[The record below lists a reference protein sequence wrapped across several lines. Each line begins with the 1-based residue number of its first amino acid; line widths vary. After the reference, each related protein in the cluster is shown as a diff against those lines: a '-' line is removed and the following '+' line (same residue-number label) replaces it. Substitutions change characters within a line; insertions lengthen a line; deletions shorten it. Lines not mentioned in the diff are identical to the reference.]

1 MKRKKLMAYIL
12 LAVAILFILFQS
24 FVYMST
30 NKTKEQPYTVLE
42 KDGDIEIRLYPSATL
57 ATVQSS
63 AKSYSEMASPGF
75 RTLAGYIFGGNE
87 SETQIAMTTPVQVDI
102 NDSLSSMS
110 FVMPEGY
117 DMNNLPK
124 PNNSAVILSKTNEQ
138 VMAAIR
144 FRGFAS
150 DEDREKHKQ
159 ELLNYLNSKGIQTK
173 GNFKFLGYNPP
184 YQLVGRRNE
193 VVIEIVR

>member
-1 MKRKKLMAYIL
+1 MAYIL

-57 ATVQSS
+57 ATVQSK

-87 SETQIAMTTPVQVDI
+87 SETQIAMTSPVQMDI

-117 DMNNLPK
+117 DVNNLPK
-124 PNNSAVILSKTNEQ
+124 PNNSQVILSQTEEQ

-144 FRGFAS
+144 FGGFADDS
-150 DEDREKHKQ
+150 DREKHKQ
-159 ELLNYLNSKGIQTK
+159 QLAAYLNSKGIQTK

-193 VVIEIVR
+193 VVVEIVR

>member
-42 KDGDIEIRLYPSATL
+42 KDGDIEIRLYPPATL
-57 ATVQSS
+57 ATVQSK

-87 SETQIAMTTPVQVDI
+87 SETQIAMTSPVQMDI

-124 PNNSAVILSKTNEQ
+124 PNNSQVILSQTEEQ

-144 FRGFAS
+144 FSGFAD
-150 DEDREKHKQ
+150 DESREKHKQ

>member
-1 MKRKKLMAYIL
+1 MAYIL

-57 ATVQSS
+57 ATVQSK

-87 SETQIAMTTPVQVDI
+87 SETQIAMTSPVQMDI

-124 PNNSAVILSKTNEQ
+124 PNNSQVILSQTEEQ

-144 FRGFAS
+144 FSGFAD
-150 DEDREKHKQ
+150 DESREKYKQ
-159 ELLNYLNSKGIQTK
+159 ELLNYLNSKSIQTK

>member
-12 LAVAILFILFQS
+12 LAVAVLFILFQS

-30 NKTKEQPYTVLE
+30 SKTKEQPYTVLE

-57 ATVQSS
+57 ATVQST

-87 SETQIAMTTPVQVDI
+87 SETQIAMTSPVQMDI

-124 PNNSAVILSKTNEQ
+124 PNNSQVILSQTEEQ

-144 FRGFAS
+144 FSGFADDS
-150 DEDREKHKQ
+150 DREKHKQ
-159 ELLNYLNSKGIQTK
+159 ELAAYLNSKGIQTK

-193 VVIEIVR
+193 VVVEIVR

>member
-1 MKRKKLMAYIL
+1 MKRKKIMAYIL
-12 LAVAILFILFQS
+12 LAVAVLFILFQS

-30 NKTKEQPYTVLE
+30 YKTKEQPYTVLE

-57 ATVQSS
+57 ATVQST
-63 AKSYSEMASPGF
+63 AKSYGEMASPGF

-87 SETQIAMTTPVQVDI
+87 SETQIAMTSPVQVDI

-124 PNNSAVILSKTNEQ
+124 PNNSAVILSETNEQ

-144 FRGFAS
+144 FRGFADDS
-150 DEDREKHKQ
+150 DREKHKQ
-159 ELLNYLNSKGIQTK
+159 ELAAYLNSKCIQTK

>member
-1 MKRKKLMAYIL
+1 MAYIL

-57 ATVQSS
+57 ATVQSK

-87 SETQIAMTTPVQVDI
+87 SETQIAMTSPVQMDI

-124 PNNSAVILSKTNEQ
+124 PNNSQVILSQTDEQ

-144 FRGFAS
+144 FSGFAD
-150 DEDREKHKQ
+150 DEAREKHKQ

>member
-1 MKRKKLMAYIL
+1 MTYIL
-12 LAVAILFILFQS
+12 LSIVVVFILFQS
-24 FVYMST
+24 FVYMSSS
-30 NKTKEQPYTVLE
+30 KTKEQPYTVLE
-42 KDGDIEIRLYPSATL
+42 KDGDIEIRMYPSATL
-57 ATVQSS
+57 ATVQST

-87 SETQIAMTTPVQVDI
+87 SETQISMTSPVHVEI
-102 NDSLSSMS
+102 SDSLSSMS

-124 PNNSAVILSKTNEQ
+124 PNNAKVILSKTKEQ
-138 VMAAIR
+138 VVAAIR
-144 FRGFAS
+144 FRGFA
-150 DEDREKHKQ
+150 DDTDREKHKE
-159 ELLNYLNSKGIQTK
+159 ELAAYLNSKGIKTK

>member
-12 LAVAILFILFQS
+12 LAVAVIFILFQS

-159 ELLNYLNSKGIQTK
+159 ELAAYLNSKGIQTK

-193 VVIEIVR
+193 VVVEIVR

>member
-12 LAVAILFILFQS
+12 LAVAILFIIFQS

-57 ATVQSS
+57 ATVQSK

-87 SETQIAMTTPVQVDI
+87 SETQIAMTSPVQMDI

-124 PNNSAVILSKTNEQ
+124 PNNSQVILSQTEEQ

-144 FRGFAS
+144 FSGFADDAS
-150 DEDREKHKQ
+150 REKHKQ

>member
-1 MKRKKLMAYIL
+1 MGYIL
-12 LAVAILFILFQS
+12 LAIAIVFILFQS

-57 ATVQSS
+57 ATVQSK
-63 AKSYSEMASPGF
+63 AKSYDEMASPGF

-87 SETQIAMTTPVQVDI
+87 SETQIAMTSPVQMDI
-102 NDSLSSMS
+102 NDSMSSMS

-117 DMNNLPK
+117 DLNNLPK
-124 PNNSAVILSKTNEQ
+124 PNNSQVILSKTEEQ

-144 FRGFAS
+144 FGGFA
-150 DEDREKHKQ
+150 DDNEREKHKQ
-159 ELLNYLNSKGIQTK
+159 ELLNYLNAKGIRTK

-193 VVIEIVR
+193 VVVEIVR

>member
-1 MKRKKLMAYIL
+1 MAYIL
-12 LAVAILFILFQS
+12 LAVAVLFILFQS
-24 FVYMST
+24 FVYMSIS
-30 NKTKEQPYTVLE
+30 KTKEQPYTVLE

-57 ATVQSS
+57 ATVQST

-87 SETQIAMTTPVQVDI
+87 SETQISMTSPVHVEI
-102 NDSLSSMS
+102 SDSLSSMS

-124 PNNSAVILSKTNEQ
+124 PNNTTVILSKTEVQ

-144 FRGFAS
+144 FSGFADDS
-150 DEDREKHKQ
+150 DREKHKQ
-159 ELLNYLNSKGIQTK
+159 ELAAYLNSKGIQTK

>member
-42 KDGDIEIRLYPSATL
+42 KDGDIEIRLYPPATL
-57 ATVQSS
+57 ATVQSK

-87 SETQIAMTTPVQVDI
+87 SETQIAMTSPVQMDI

-124 PNNSAVILSKTNEQ
+124 PNNSQVILSQTEEQ

-144 FRGFAS
+144 FSGFAD
-150 DEDREKHKQ
+150 DEAREKHKQ

>member
-1 MKRKKLMAYIL
+1 MAYIL

-87 SETQIAMTTPVQVDI
+87 SETQIAMTSPVQMDI

-124 PNNSAVILSKTNEQ
+124 PNNSQVILSQTEEQ

-144 FRGFAS
+144 FSGFADDS
-150 DEDREKHKQ
+150 DREKHKQ
-159 ELLNYLNSKGIQTK
+159 ELAAYLTSKGIQTK

-193 VVIEIVR
+193 VVVEIVR

>member
-1 MKRKKLMAYIL
+1 MKRKKIMTYIL
-12 LAVAILFILFQS
+12 LSIAVVFILFQS

-30 NKTKEQPYTVLE
+30 SKTKEQPYTVLE

-57 ATVQSS
+57 ATVQSE
-63 AKSYSEMASPGF
+63 AKSYDEMASPGF
-75 RTLAGYIFGGNE
+75 RALAGYIFGGNE
-87 SETQIAMTTPVQVDI
+87 TETQIAMTAPVQMDI

-117 DMNNLPK
+117 DLNNLPK
-124 PNNSAVILSKTNEQ
+124 PNNSRVILSKTEEQ
-138 VMAAIR
+138 TVAAIR
-144 FRGFAS
+144 FRGFAN
-150 DEDREKHKQ
+150 DKDREKHKQ
-159 ELLNYLNSKGIQTK
+159 ELLNYLNSKGIKTK

-184 YQLVGRRNE
+184 YQLFGRRNE

>member
-1 MKRKKLMAYIL
+1 MKRKKIMTYIL
-12 LAVAILFILFQS
+12 LSIAVVFILFQS

-30 NKTKEQPYTVLE
+30 SKTKEQPYTVLE

-57 ATVQSS
+57 ATVQSE
-63 AKSYSEMASPGF
+63 AKSYDEMASPGF
-75 RTLAGYIFGGNE
+75 RALAGYIFGGNE
-87 SETQIAMTTPVQVDI
+87 TETQIAMTAPVQMDI

-117 DMNNLPK
+117 DLNNLPK
-124 PNNSAVILSKTNEQ
+124 PNNSRVILSKTEEQ
-138 VMAAIR
+138 TVAAIR
-144 FRGFAS
+144 FRGFAN
-150 DEDREKHKQ
+150 DKDREKHKQ
-159 ELLNYLNSKGIQTK
+159 ELMNYLKSKGIQTK

-184 YQLVGRRNE
+184 YQLFGRRNE

>member
-57 ATVQSS
+57 ATVQSK

-87 SETQIAMTTPVQVDI
+87 SETQIAMTSPVQMDI

-124 PNNSAVILSKTNEQ
+124 PNNSQVILSQTEEQ

-144 FRGFAS
+144 FSGFAD
-150 DEDREKHKQ
+150 DESREKYKQ
-159 ELLNYLNSKGIQTK
+159 ELLNYLNSKSIQTK

>member
-1 MKRKKLMAYIL
+1 MKRKKIMANIL
-12 LAVAILFILFQS
+12 LAVAVLFILFQS

-57 ATVQSS
+57 ATVQST
-63 AKSYSEMASPGF
+63 AKSYGEMASPGF

-87 SETQIAMTTPVQVDI
+87 SETQIAMTSPVQVDI
-102 NDSLSSMS
+102 NDSLSTMS

-144 FRGFAS
+144 FRGFADDS
-150 DEDREKHKQ
+150 DREKHKQ
-159 ELLNYLNSKGIQTK
+159 ELAAYLNSKGIQTK

>member
-57 ATVQSS
+57 ATVQSK

-87 SETQIAMTTPVQVDI
+87 SETQIAMTSPVQMDI

-117 DMNNLPK
+117 DMDNLPK
-124 PNNSAVILSKTNEQ
+124 PNNSQVILSQTEEQ

-144 FRGFAS
+144 FSGFAD
-150 DEDREKHKQ
+150 DEARQKHKQ

>member
-1 MKRKKLMAYIL
+1 
-12 LAVAILFILFQS
+12 
-24 FVYMST
+24 MST

-57 ATVQSS
+57 ATVQSK

-87 SETQIAMTTPVQVDI
+87 SETQIAMTSPVQMDI

-124 PNNSAVILSKTNEQ
+124 PNNSQVILSQTEEQ

-144 FRGFAS
+144 FSGFAD
-150 DEDREKHKQ
+150 DESREKHKQ

>member
-1 MKRKKLMAYIL
+1 MKRKKIMAYIL
-12 LAVAILFILFQS
+12 LTVAVLFILFQS
-24 FVYMST
+24 FVYMSIS
-30 NKTKEQPYTVLE
+30 KTKEQPYTVLE

-57 ATVQSS
+57 ATVQST
-63 AKSYSEMASPGF
+63 AKSYSEIASPGF

-87 SETQIAMTTPVQVDI
+87 SETQISMTSPVHVEI
-102 NDSLSSMS
+102 SDSLSSMS

-124 PNNSAVILSKTNEQ
+124 PNNTTVILSKTEVQ

-144 FRGFAS
+144 FSGFADDS
-150 DEDREKHKQ
+150 DREKHKQ
-159 ELLNYLNSKGIQTK
+159 ELAAYLNSKGIQTK

>member
-57 ATVQSS
+57 ATVQSK

-87 SETQIAMTTPVQVDI
+87 SETQIAMTSPVQMDI
-102 NDSLSSMS
+102 NDSLSSMT

-124 PNNSAVILSKTNEQ
+124 PNNSQVILSQTEEQ

-144 FRGFAS
+144 FSGFAD
-150 DEDREKHKQ
+150 DEAREKHKQ

>member
-1 MKRKKLMAYIL
+1 MAYIL
-12 LAVAILFILFQS
+12 LTVAVLFILFQS
-24 FVYMST
+24 FVYMSIS
-30 NKTKEQPYTVLE
+30 KTKEQPYTVLE

-57 ATVQSS
+57 ATVQST
-63 AKSYSEMASPGF
+63 AKSYSEIASPGF

-87 SETQIAMTTPVQVDI
+87 SETQISMTSPVHVEI
-102 NDSLSSMS
+102 SDSLSSMS

-124 PNNSAVILSKTNEQ
+124 PNNTTVILSKTEVQ

-144 FRGFAS
+144 FSGFADDS
-150 DEDREKHKQ
+150 DREKHKQ
-159 ELLNYLNSKGIQTK
+159 ELAAYLNSKGIQTK

>member
-57 ATVQSS
+57 ATVQSK
-63 AKSYSEMASPGF
+63 ANSYDEMASPGF

-87 SETQIAMTTPVQVDI
+87 SETQIAMTSPVQMDI

-124 PNNSAVILSKTNEQ
+124 PNNSKVILSQTEEQ

-144 FRGFAS
+144 FSGFAD
-150 DEDREKHKQ
+150 DEAREKHKQ

>member
-1 MKRKKLMAYIL
+1 MAYIL
-12 LAVAILFILFQS
+12 LAVAVLFILFQS

-42 KDGDIEIRLYPSATL
+42 KDGNIEIRLYPSATL
-57 ATVQSS
+57 ATVQSK

-75 RTLAGYIFGGNE
+75 RTLAGSIFGGNE
-87 SETQIAMTTPVQVDI
+87 SETQIAMTSPVQMDI

-124 PNNSAVILSKTNEQ
+124 PNNSQVILSQTEEQ

-144 FRGFAS
+144 FSGFAD
-150 DEDREKHKQ
+150 DESREKHKQ

>member
-1 MKRKKLMAYIL
+1 MKRKKIMAYIL
-12 LAVAILFILFQS
+12 LTVAVLFILFQS

-30 NKTKEQPYTVLE
+30 SKTKEQPYTVLE
-42 KDGDIEIRLYPSATL
+42 KDGRIEIRLYPPATL
-57 ATVQSS
+57 ATVQST

-87 SETQIAMTTPVQVDI
+87 SQTQIAMTAPVQVDI

-117 DMNNLPK
+117 DMSNLPK
-124 PNNSAVILSKTNEQ
+124 PNSSQVILSKTEEQ

-144 FRGFAS
+144 FRGFAN
-150 DEDREKHKQ
+150 DEDRLKHQ
-159 ELLNYLNSKGIQTK
+159 EELAAYLKSKGIQTK
-173 GNFKFLGYNPP
+173 GNYKFLGYNPP
-184 YQLVGRRNE
+184 YQLFGRRNE
-193 VVIEIVR
+193 VVVEIVR

>member
-1 MKRKKLMAYIL
+1 MNRRKVITFSLV
-12 LAVAILFILFQS
+12 AVAALFILFQS

-30 NKTKEQPYTVLE
+30 LKTKEQPYTVLE
-42 KDGDIEIRLYPSATL
+42 KDGAIEIRMYPSATL
-57 ATVQSS
+57 ATVQST

-75 RTLAGYIFGGNE
+75 RVLAGYIFGGNE
-87 SETQIAMTTPVQVDI
+87 SQTQIAMTAPVHVDI

-117 DMNNLPK
+117 DLSNLPK
-124 PNNSAVILSKTNEQ
+124 PNSANVILSKTPEQ

-150 DEDREKHKQ
+150 DKDREKQK
-159 ELLNYLNSKGIQTK
+159 EKLALYLKEKGIQTK
-173 GNFKFLGYNPP
+173 GNYKFLGYNPP
-184 YQLVGRRNE
+184 YQLFGRRNE
-193 VVIEIVR
+193 VIVEIVR

>member
-1 MKRKKLMAYIL
+1 MAYIL
-12 LAVAILFILFQS
+12 LAVAVLFILFQS

-30 NKTKEQPYTVLE
+30 YKTKEQPYTVLE

-57 ATVQSS
+57 ATVQST
-63 AKSYSEMASPGF
+63 AKSYGEMASPGF

-87 SETQIAMTTPVQVDI
+87 SETQIAMTSPVQVDI

-124 PNNSAVILSKTNEQ
+124 PNNSAVILSETNEQ

-144 FRGFAS
+144 FRGFADDS
-150 DEDREKHKQ
+150 DREKHKQ
-159 ELLNYLNSKGIQTK
+159 ELAAYLNSKCIQTK

>member
-1 MKRKKLMAYIL
+1 
-12 LAVAILFILFQS
+12 
-24 FVYMST
+24 MSIS
-30 NKTKEQPYTVLE
+30 KTKEQPYTVLE

-57 ATVQSS
+57 ATVQST
-63 AKSYSEMASPGF
+63 AKSYSEIASPGF

-87 SETQIAMTTPVQVDI
+87 SETQISMTSPVHVEI
-102 NDSLSSMS
+102 SDSLSSMS

-124 PNNSAVILSKTNEQ
+124 PNNTTVILSKTEVQ

-144 FRGFAS
+144 FSGFADDS
-150 DEDREKHKQ
+150 DREKHKQ
-159 ELLNYLNSKGIQTK
+159 ELAAYLNSKGIQTK

>member
-57 ATVQSS
+57 ATVQSK

-87 SETQIAMTTPVQVDI
+87 SETQIAMTSPVQMDI

-124 PNNSAVILSKTNEQ
+124 PNNSQVILSQTEEQ

-144 FRGFAS
+144 FSGFAD
-150 DEDREKHKQ
+150 DEAREKHKQ

-184 YQLVGRRNE
+184 NQLVGRRNE

>member
-1 MKRKKLMAYIL
+1 MTYIL
-12 LAVAILFILFQS
+12 LSIVVVFILFQS
-24 FVYMST
+24 FVYMSSS
-30 NKTKEQPYTVLE
+30 KTKEQPYTVLE
-42 KDGDIEIRLYPSATL
+42 KDGDIEIRMYPSATL
-57 ATVQSS
+57 ATVQST

-87 SETQIAMTTPVQVDI
+87 SETQISMTSPVHVEI
-102 NDSLSSMS
+102 SDSLSSMS

-124 PNNSAVILSKTNEQ
+124 PNNAKVILSKTEEQ
-138 VMAAIR
+138 VVAAIR
-144 FRGFAS
+144 FRGFA
-150 DEDREKHKQ
+150 DDTDREKHKE
-159 ELLNYLNSKGIQTK
+159 ELAAYLNSKGIKTK

>member
-1 MKRKKLMAYIL
+1 MAYIL
-12 LAVAILFILFQS
+12 LAVAVLFILFQS

-30 NKTKEQPYTVLE
+30 NNTKEQPYTVLE

-57 ATVQSS
+57 ATVQST
-63 AKSYSEMASPGF
+63 AKSYGEMASPGF

-87 SETQIAMTTPVQVDI
+87 SETQIAMTSPVQVDI

-144 FRGFAS
+144 FRGFADDS
-150 DEDREKHKQ
+150 DREKHKQ
-159 ELLNYLNSKGIQTK
+159 ELAAYLNSKGIQTK

>member
-1 MKRKKLMAYIL
+1 MAYIL
-12 LAVAILFILFQS
+12 LAVAVLFILFQS

-30 NKTKEQPYTVLE
+30 SKTKEQPYTVLE

-57 ATVQSS
+57 ATVQST

-87 SETQIAMTTPVQVDI
+87 SETQIAMTSPVQMDI

-124 PNNSAVILSKTNEQ
+124 PNNSQVILSQTEEQ

-144 FRGFAS
+144 FSGFADDS
-150 DEDREKHKQ
+150 DREKHKQ
-159 ELLNYLNSKGIQTK
+159 ELAAYLNSKGIQTK

-193 VVIEIVR
+193 VVVEIVR

>member
-1 MKRKKLMAYIL
+1 MKRKKIMAYIL
-12 LAVAILFILFQS
+12 LAVAVLFILFQS

-57 ATVQSS
+57 ATVQST
-63 AKSYSEMASPGF
+63 AKSYGEMASPGF

-87 SETQIAMTTPVQVDI
+87 SETQIAMTSPVQVDI

-144 FRGFAS
+144 FRGFADDS
-150 DEDREKHKQ
+150 DREKHKQ
-159 ELLNYLNSKGIQTK
+159 ELAAYLNSKGIQTK

>member
-1 MKRKKLMAYIL
+1 MKRKKIMAYIL
-12 LAVAILFILFQS
+12 LTVAVLFILFQS

-57 ATVQSS
+57 ATVQST

-87 SETQIAMTTPVQVDI
+87 SETQISMTSPVHVEI
-102 NDSLSSMS
+102 SDSLSSMS

-124 PNNSAVILSKTNEQ
+124 PNNTTVILSKTEVQ

-144 FRGFAS
+144 FSGFADDS
-150 DEDREKHKQ
+150 DREKHKQ
-159 ELLNYLNSKGIQTK
+159 ELAAYLNSKGIQTK

>member
-1 MKRKKLMAYIL
+1 
-12 LAVAILFILFQS
+12 
-24 FVYMST
+24 MST
-30 NKTKEQPYTVLE
+30 SKTKEQPYSVLE
-42 KDGDIEIRLYPSATL
+42 KDGNIEIRLYPSATL
-57 ATVQSS
+57 ATVQSK
-63 AKSYSEMASPGF
+63 ANSYDEMASPGF

-87 SETQIAMTTPVQVDI
+87 SETQIAMTSPVQMDI

-124 PNNSAVILSKTNEQ
+124 PNNSKVILSQTEEQ

-144 FRGFAS
+144 FSGFAD
-150 DEDREKHKQ
+150 DEAREKHKQ
-159 ELLNYLNSKGIQTK
+159 KLLNYLNSKGIQTK

>member
-1 MKRKKLMAYIL
+1 
-12 LAVAILFILFQS
+12 
-24 FVYMST
+24 MSSS
-30 NKTKEQPYTVLE
+30 KTKEQPYTVLE
-42 KDGDIEIRLYPSATL
+42 KDGDIEIRMYPSATL
-57 ATVQSS
+57 ATVQST

-87 SETQIAMTTPVQVDI
+87 SETQISMTSPVHVEI
-102 NDSLSSMS
+102 SDSLSSMS

-124 PNNSAVILSKTNEQ
+124 PNNAKVILSKTKEQ
-138 VMAAIR
+138 VVAAIR
-144 FRGFAS
+144 FRGFA
-150 DEDREKHKQ
+150 DDTDREKHKE
-159 ELLNYLNSKGIQTK
+159 ELAAYLNSKGIKTK